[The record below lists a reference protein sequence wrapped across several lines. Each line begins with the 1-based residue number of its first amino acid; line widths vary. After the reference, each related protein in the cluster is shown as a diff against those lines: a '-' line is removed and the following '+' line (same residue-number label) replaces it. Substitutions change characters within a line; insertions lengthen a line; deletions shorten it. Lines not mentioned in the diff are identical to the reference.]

1 MTAKE
6 LEDKIPLAALGRLSS
21 QELGELEATL
31 AETPELALQLRE
43 YEDILGGL
51 WLSAAPLKTAP
62 GAAWDNIQ
70 RRTQNR
76 SEKTIPFAGN
86 LSWLGWA
93 AAVLIGVSWVVSSFF
108 ESSPV
113 PGEPSISGKE
123 DPVKNTILPDKPV
136 RSANPDR
143 IARTPP
149 TGPRA
154 RRLYELRE
162 KLQRFYDQR
171 DAATSAPRITALHR
185 PGAAID
191 TDRDSQGKRLMD
203 LLTQAL
209 YEDIRRQNEEEVSL
223 IIEDGWPEEGIQ
235 LAPDALVR
243 HRRFPV
249 EEAAELGLL
258 VSEEGHYYDSSS
270 GFLWQP
276 ASDGGGY
283 LGSLAPEG
291 LDLTAFNEPEPAPD
305 HANDTEI
312 REAMAS
318 VPEGYLIEGDNGE
331 APVFIFNGV
340 VSADQ
345 AISLRQG
352 NNSVPLAPDPPIT
365 DAHGSA
371 NDSSSETQNS
381 IAGNLVPS
389 FIFGLPPQASASV
402 DFSQPFEVITTD
414 PNGQQS
420 VILTTGP

>member
-1 MTAKE
+1 MPRESSSSGEPETATALPGWQGTMLLRGIANQKE
-6 LEDKIPLAALGRLSS
+6 ES
-21 QELGELEATL
+21 LEAL
-31 AETPELALQLRE
+31 YRACGDRFYSMALH
-43 YEDILGGL
+43 
-51 WLSAAPLKTAP
+51 
-62 GAAWDNIQ
+62 
-70 RRTQNR
+70 
-76 SEKTIPFAGN
+76 
-86 LSWLGWA
+86 
-93 AAVLIGVSWVVSSFF
+93 WVRDEGMALEVVQDCF
-108 ESSPV
+108 V
-113 PGEPSISGKE
+113 RIWKKADRY
-123 DPVKNTILPDKPV
+123 DPA
-136 RSANPDR
+136 RSAPFTWCCMILRGICLDHLRKNRRNP
-143 IARTPP
+143 I
-149 TGPRA
+149 
-154 RRLYELRE
+154 
-162 KLQRFYDQR
+162 
-171 DAATSAPRITALHR
+171 
-185 PGAAID
+185 
-191 TDRDSQGKRLMD
+191 
-203 LLTQAL
+203 
-209 YEDIRRQNEEEVSL
+209 
-223 IIEDGWPEEGIQ
+223 
-235 LAPDALVR
+235 
-243 HRRFPV
+243 
-249 EEAAELGLL
+249 LL